1 MFGLS
6 PIEVVLLLVALCLAG
21 VAIYR
26 GIQHTG
32 GYVPFLATSLVLLI
46 ASQYSP
52 DSIEVL
58 GARIEISGP
67 ARRDL
72 TLDIAS
78 VSQDISES
86 ELLVY
91 LVPTENKG
99 TISRSG
105 TSTEISFN
113 NVPEGVYELL
123 VMDESRRYS
132 LQRPESVGRSTST
145 LDTIARFPEQVSV
158 TGVVK
163 KLGDDEGAR
172 IPVAIGDQVAWSDS
186 DGRFTIFGLD
196 QEADYAISVLGDVVS
211 TFDVDHVGYDNTVDR
226 PIFAPPPVPHARVC
240 QSIEIRE
247 SPSGPDRWICDEG
260 DLGHFPSDIGELWF
274 YTVIE
279 ASPPTEVVHR
289 WEYGNDIVDVPL
301 GIDSQRFRTRSSRKI
316 SPGNTG
322 TWTVRVMTSD
332 GLVELHSQEFRV
344 GSN

>member
-6 PIEVVLLLVALCLAG
+6 LVEVVLILVALCFAG
-21 VAIYR
+21 VAVYR
-26 GIQHTG
+26 GVKHAG
-32 GYVPFLATSLVLLI
+32 GYVPFLVTGFVLLI

-52 DSIEVL
+52 DSIELL
-58 GARIEISGP
+58 GAKIEISGP
-67 ARRDL
+67 ARRDIN
-72 TLDIAS
+72 LDIAS
-78 VSQDISES
+78 VSEEISAS
-86 ELLVY
+86 ELSVY

-99 TISRSG
+99 AISGSG
-105 TSTEISFN
+105 ASAQISFN
-113 NVPEGVYELL
+113 AIPEGVYELL

-145 LDTIARFPEQVSV
+145 LNTIARFPEQVSV
-158 TGVVK
+158 TGVVR
-163 KLGDDEGAR
+163 KLGDDAGAR

-186 DGRFTIFGLD
+186 DGRFTVFGLE
-196 QEADYAISVLGDVVS
+196 QEAEYDISILGDVVS
-211 TFDVDHVGYDNTVDR
+211 TFDVDHVGYENNVDQ
-226 PIFAPPPVPHARVC
+226 PIFAPQPVVHARVC

-247 SPSGPDRWICDEG
+247 TQGGSDRWICDEG

-279 ASPPTEVVHR
+279 ASPPTAIVHR
-289 WEYGNDIVDVPL
+289 WEYGNDIVDVVL
-301 GIDSQRFRTRSSRKI
+301 EVDSQRFRTRSSRQIPPDK
-316 SPGNTG
+316 TG